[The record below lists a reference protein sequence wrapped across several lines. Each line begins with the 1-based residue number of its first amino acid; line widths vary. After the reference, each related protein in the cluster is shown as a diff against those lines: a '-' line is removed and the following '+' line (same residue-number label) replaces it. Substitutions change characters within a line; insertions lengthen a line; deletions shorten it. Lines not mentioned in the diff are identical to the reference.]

1 MLISVHMPKTAG
13 SSFLASMRQQFGDA
27 LLTDYGDRP
36 INRSGMTRNSHAL
49 AASLWHGIS
58 AGKFAGVECVHG
70 HFMPLKYNLLGWRAP
85 LQFVTWLREPVE
97 RLGSHYHYWMRHYDP
112 HDSGELHRR
121 VVEEQWSL
129 ERFCLGPELQDT
141 YCKFLWGF
149 PLDRFGFVGITEH
162 YDQDL
167 ARFASDILGNPIELR
182 RDNVNP
188 ERERNSYFPDQGLRR
203 EIEAHHARDMMLY
216 RQALANR
223 SERLDQSQ
231 ASAPLAGRVS
241 PGPAK

>member
-13 SSFLASMRQQFGDA
+13 SSFLASMRQQFGDT

-36 INRSGMTRNSHAL
+36 INRSGFTRNSHAV
-49 AASLWHGIS
+49 AASVWHGLS
-58 AGKFAGVECVHG
+58 AGKFSRLQCIHG
-70 HFMPLKYNLLGWRAP
+70 HFMPLKYKLLRSRTP

-97 RLGSHYHYWMRHYDP
+97 RLASHYHYWMRHYDP

-129 ERFCLGPELQDT
+129 ERFCLGPELQNT

-149 PLDRFGFVGITEH
+149 PLSQFEFVGITE
-162 YDQDL
+162 YYAEDL
-167 ARFASDILGNPIELR
+167 DYFSRHILGTAIASR

-188 ERERNSYFPDQGLRR
+188 EQQRSSYFEDGDLRR
-203 EIEAHHARDMMLY
+203 AIEEHHARDMALY
-216 RQALANR
+216 RDALENR
-223 SERLDQSQ
+223 RRRMAAQ
-231 ASAPLAGRVS
+231 GT
-241 PGPAK
+241 G